1 MTTQRSIEETWT
13 VISNQI
19 IKYRLPHAR
28 FDQISDHK
36 HDMTCMESYPLSYE
50 MDGCF
55 FLKHGLKSDC
65 SEKILK
71 NFSKLKK

>member
-1 MTTQRSIEETWT
+1 MRGSIKLVIINMTC
-13 VISNQI
+13 
-19 IKYRLPHAR
+19 
-28 FDQISDHK
+28 
-36 HDMTCMESYPLSYE
+36 TCMESYPLSYE

-71 NFSKLKK
+71 NFSRLKK